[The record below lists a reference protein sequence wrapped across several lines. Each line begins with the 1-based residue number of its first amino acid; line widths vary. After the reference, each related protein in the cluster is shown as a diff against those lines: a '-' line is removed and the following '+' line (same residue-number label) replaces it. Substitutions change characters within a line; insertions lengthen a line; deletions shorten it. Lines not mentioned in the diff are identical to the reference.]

1 MFILRRL
8 MDIARV
14 IRIITN
20 RRKRKHR
27 QGTQEAKTRACHPTM
42 YVSGRLVRRNQRQ
55 GKGGWT
61 HHTILPQSNGRT
73 YFECVGVF
81 SSINYCMLDWLHRI
95 RVCSSRLT
103 AFYSSDTMLFEVH
116 VRSIVD

>member
-20 RRKRKHR
+20 QRKRKHR

-42 YVSGRLVRRNQRQ
+42 YVS
-55 GKGGWT
+55 
-61 HHTILPQSNGRT
+61 SNGCT
-73 YFECVGVF
+73 HFECVGVF
-81 SSINYCMLDWLHRI
+81 SSTNYCMLDWLHRI